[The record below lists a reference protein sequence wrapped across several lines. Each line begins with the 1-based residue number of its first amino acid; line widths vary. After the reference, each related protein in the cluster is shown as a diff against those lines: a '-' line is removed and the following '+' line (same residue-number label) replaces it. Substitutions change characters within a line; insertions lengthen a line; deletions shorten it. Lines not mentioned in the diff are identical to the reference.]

1 MASNEERLTVTSVA
15 EGLAKGEFSSREI
28 TERCLTQVERTD
40 GTLKAF
46 NRMTPKVAQKAAEAS
61 DERRRGGRALGPL
74 DGVPYVAKDIVETEG
89 IETTGSSDVL
99 KGYIPTRSASTV
111 ERFNAA
117 GAVLLGKT
125 NTHQFAYGVQTPP
138 TRNPWDMETARV
150 PGGSSGGTG
159 AAVAAGQTPIG
170 FGTDTGGSIRIPACL
185 NGITGLKATFG
196 RVPKDGVFMLSWSL
210 DHIGPMCW
218 TAEDAAIA
226 LNVLAGYDARDLNSS
241 KRPVEDYTAG
251 LAGGVK
257 GLRVAVPTNYFV
269 SHYPAVTNAF
279 QAAVDALKGAGAE
292 VFEVAVPKTLDM
304 TQPLGFAIVLAE
316 SAAWHAPRLRR
327 QKQDYQPDVADYL
340 GVGELVLAT
349 DLINAQRYR
358 SRINADMR
366 QLWTD
371 QRIDVMVTPTLAVT
385 AAKHGQ
391 VEYTAPDGFEEV
403 LMSASIRCTFP
414 FNITGQPALTVPGGF
429 DEKGLPIGL
438 QIIGRP
444 WADALTLRVG
454 HAYQQVTDW
463 HTKRPELAAVGA

>member
-210 DHIGPMCW
+210 DHIG
-218 TAEDAAIA
+218 
-226 LNVLAGYDARDLNSS
+226 
-241 KRPVEDYTAG
+241 
-251 LAGGVK
+251 
-257 GLRVAVPTNYFV
+257 
-269 SHYPAVTNAF
+269 
-279 QAAVDALKGAGAE
+279 
-292 VFEVAVPKTLDM
+292 
-304 TQPLGFAIVLAE
+304 
-316 SAAWHAPRLRR
+316 
-327 QKQDYQPDVADYL
+327 
-340 GVGELVLAT
+340 
-349 DLINAQRYR
+349 
-358 SRINADMR
+358 
-366 QLWTD
+366 
-371 QRIDVMVTPTLAVT
+371 
-385 AAKHGQ
+385 
-391 VEYTAPDGFEEV
+391 
-403 LMSASIRCTFP
+403 RC
-414 FNITGQPALTVPGGF
+414 A
-429 DEKGLPIGL
+429 
-438 QIIGRP
+438 GRP
-444 WADALTLRVG
+444 RM
-454 HAYQQVTDW
+454 
-463 HTKRPELAAVGA
+463 RPSP